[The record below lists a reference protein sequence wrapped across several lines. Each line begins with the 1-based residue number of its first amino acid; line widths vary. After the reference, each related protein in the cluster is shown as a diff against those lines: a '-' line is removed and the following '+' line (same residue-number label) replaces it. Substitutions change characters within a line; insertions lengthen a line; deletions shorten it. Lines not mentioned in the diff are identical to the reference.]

1 MRSQAHILTFLNC
14 LPTLS
19 LLSLSLSFLSFLS
32 FISFSHFFL
41 SSYPPASEAILSA
54 YTPFFLSFTF
64 CLSLSLS
71 LSDVPFQMCI
81 NRQLSFALNNQTIA
95 FNTLVITIRF
105 VLKSSSFLR
114 LSHNMVRVKNW
125 FIEWPLDISKLKET
139 HY

>member
-1 MRSQAHILTFLNC
+1 MLTSWHFWIVYREKKRKISGCDYSLSPFSRSSPFLC
-14 LPTLS
+14 HS
-19 LLSLSLSFLSFLS
+19 HFFFLLSPCLWSYPISLHSFLYLFNFLSFS
-32 FISFSHFFL
+32 I
-41 SSYPPASEAILSA
+41 
-54 YTPFFLSFTF
+54 
-64 CLSLSLS
+64 S
-71 LSDVPFQMCI
+71 LSDVPIQMCI

-105 VLKSSSFLR
+105 VFKSSSFLR